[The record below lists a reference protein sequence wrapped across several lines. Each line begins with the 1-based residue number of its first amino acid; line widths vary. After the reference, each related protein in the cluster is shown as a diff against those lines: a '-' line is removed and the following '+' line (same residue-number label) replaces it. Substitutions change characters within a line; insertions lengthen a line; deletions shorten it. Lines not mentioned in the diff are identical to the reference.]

1 MFDEAFGFKETEV
14 LQGRK
19 QQVFWEGNEGQVR
32 VPPLSPVAII
42 AIDDILKLLNR
53 VRKYCRGS
61 EELRRKPWILGNVLF
76 QDLLP
81 CLASLDKVS
90 LRLVSVVDFSSS
102 FFFSLKILRWK
113 NSYWALDNL
122 YNWASSK

>member
-14 LQGRK
+14 LPGRK
-19 QQVFWEGNEGQVR
+19 QQVFWEGNE

-42 AIDDILKLLNR
+42 AIDDILKLLNK
-53 VRKYCRGS
+53 VRKCCRGS

-102 FFFSLKILRWK
+102 FLFFPLKILRWK

-122 YNWASSK
+122 YNWASSKYAM